1 MPTKE
6 EMFRGIVKV
15 NNERIDNK
23 VIAHTVKDKVQGDD
37 SSRAD
42 QPSGDNR
49 TRAPSNAHPVSRPK
63 ESLRAF
69 AERRKSEILSA
80 LEEVTDAEIRVEIE
94 LKGLRDERHDLLMEQ
109 RQLERLYDDEDQC
122 TSAGHQPAAAPDT
135 VLSDKGKGR
144 GGRGSSVGG
153 KRDSSKRAQRKS
165 PDAEASEPS

>member
-49 TRAPSNAHPVSRPK
+49 TRAPSNAHPV
-63 ESLRAF
+63 
-69 AERRKSEILSA
+69 
-80 LEEVTDAEIRVEIE
+80 
-94 LKGLRDERHDLLMEQ
+94 
-109 RQLERLYDDEDQC
+109 
-122 TSAGHQPAAAPDT
+122 
-135 VLSDKGKGR
+135 
-144 GGRGSSVGG
+144 
-153 KRDSSKRAQRKS
+153 
-165 PDAEASEPS
+165 